1 MLIVDFSSVMIANL
15 HAQVGLQNVKVV
27 EEDLL
32 RHMILNTIRAIR
44 VKFKK
49 HEMVIACDRGSW
61 RKKFYPYY
69 KANRK
74 KQKDKSDLNWPA
86 IFECFTRMRED
97 LKAYFPYRVVEVEGC
112 EADDIIGTLVREF
125 SGDEDT
131 DLPLAIPGEGA
142 PEIIIVSPDK
152 DFAQLHV
159 FKGVKQ
165 WNPIK
170 KEWVTHKDPVGFLK
184 EHIIR
189 GDSVDGV
196 PNVMSDDDTFVVEG
210 KRQKTMTQK
219 RFDELMKT
227 IPVELSSNYER
238 NKMMIDLTETPF
250 SLQDDILEA
259 YEAEAGKGRS
269 QLFNYFIKNRLKNLL
284 ESINEF

>member
-1 MLIVDFSSVMIANL
+1 MLILDFSSVMIANL
-15 HAQVGLQNVKVV
+15 HAQVGLQNVREVD
-27 EEDLL
+27 ENLL
-32 RHMILNTIRAIR
+32 RHMILNTIRALR

-61 RKKFYPYY
+61 RKSVYAYY

-74 KQKDKSDLNWPA
+74 KQKDKSDLNWTA

-97 LKAYFPYRVVEVEGC
+97 LKAYFPYRVVDVEGC
-112 EADDIIGTLVREF
+112 EADDVIGTLVRKYGDQDF
-125 SGDEDT
+125 IPLTLSGE
-131 DLPLAIPGEGA
+131 
-142 PEIIIVSPDK
+142 EIIIVSPDK

-159 FKGVKQ
+159 HGNVKQ

-170 KEWVTHKDPVGFLK
+170 KEWVTHKNPRGYLD

-219 RFDELMKT
+219 RFDELMKLVPT
-227 IPVELSSNYER
+227 EYLNNLER
-238 NKMMIDLTETPF
+238 NRKMIDLRETPV
-250 SLQDDILEA
+250 SLQEEIIQAYDDQ
-259 YEAEAGKGRS
+259 AGKNRS
-269 QLFNYFIKNRLKNLL
+269 QLFNYFVKNRLRNLL